1 MSSLESA
8 NTGHSATHE
17 PRVIGPGFI
26 ALQVND
32 LAAAKAF
39 YTQQLGLVPSAAG
52 PEHAV
57 VFQQGPIP
65 FALRTPNVDLSA
77 SAHLGWGVAL
87 WLACERADSLYQ
99 RLSDY
104 GLEMIEPPFDG
115 PFGRTFSVI
124 DPFGYRLTL
133 FGSAG

>member
-1 MSSLESA
+1 MSPPRAGVSGSAERRLSA
-8 NTGHSATHE
+8 NSIHS
-17 PRVIGPGFI
+17 
-26 ALQVND
+26 
-32 LAAAKAF
+32 
-39 YTQQLGLVPSAAG
+39 
-52 PEHAV
+52 
-57 VFQQGPIP
+57 
-65 FALRTPNVDLSA
+65 NVDLSA

-115 PFGRTFSVI
+115 PFGRTFSLI